1 MSSVQQIFSYIYTT
15 NISNIIFQEQ
25 SFGHAQALGKN
36 EANFIK
42 TKTKS
47 KPFFENVTIESRLAH
62 LRVNE
67 AWD

>member
-1 MSSVQQIFSYIYTT
+1 M
-15 NISNIIFQEQ
+15 QEQ
-25 SFGHAQALGKN
+25 SYGHAAALGKN

-42 TKTKS
+42 TKTKRR
-47 KPFFENVTIESRLAH
+47 PFYENVTVESRLAH